1 MPADRESPNLHAL
14 ILCGGTSRR
23 MGRDK
28 ATLDFAGEPMLARV
42 VRRLSATIPVEN
54 ILCVAANGQAL
65 PPLPSPVR
73 IVFDRQEDC
82 GPLEG
87 LATGL
92 SALADADAV
101 FVTTCDAPL
110 IVPEVPEFLA
120 RQLANHDAVVPRIN
134 GQLYPLTAVYQPRVA
149 SVADSRLARG
159 ERRVIDWVTELDVR
173 YLSREELTA
182 VDPELVSMR
191 NCNTQEEL
199 EELLEVH
206 AKTRK
211 HVGR

>member
-28 ATLDFAGEPMLARV
+28 ATLDFAGEPMLTRV
-42 VRRLSATIPVEN
+42 VRRLGGTIPLEN
-54 ILCVAANGQAL
+54 IVCVAARGQAL
-65 PPLPSPVR
+65 PALPAQVR
-73 IVFDRQEDC
+73 VVFDRQEDC

-110 IVPEVPEFLA
+110 IVPELPQFLA
-120 RQLANHDAVVPRIN
+120 SQLANHDAVVPRID
-134 GQLYPLTAVYQPRVA
+134 GQFYPLTAVYRPRA
-149 SVADSRLARG
+149 AMVADSRLTRG
-159 ERRVIDWVTELDVR
+159 ERRVIDWVAELEVR
-173 YLSREELTA
+173 YLLREELA
-182 VDPELVSMR
+182 SIDPELVSMR
-191 NCNTQEEL
+191 NCNTPEEL
-199 EELLEVH
+199 EGLLEID
-206 AKTRK
+206 AKTR
-211 HVGR
+211 RL